1 MGFRLARRA
10 RPDLDE
16 IWDYVF
22 LESGS
27 EIVADRVLDSI
38 AARFDL
44 LADWPRAGRG
54 RDDLHPGYRS
64 HAVGNYII
72 FYRAAA
78 NDDVII
84 QRVLHGRRDLGP
96 LLRGR

>member
-1 MGFRLARRA
+1 
-10 RPDLDE
+10 LDE

-27 EIVADRVLDSI
+27 EIVADRMLDSI
-38 AARFDL
+38 AGRFDL
-44 LADWPRAGRG
+44 LADWPTAGRG
-54 RDDLHPGYRS
+54 RDDLHLGYRS
-64 HAVGNYII
+64 HAVGNDI
-72 FYRAAA
+72 FYRVAA

-84 QRVLHGRRDLGP
+84 QRVLHGRRNLGP